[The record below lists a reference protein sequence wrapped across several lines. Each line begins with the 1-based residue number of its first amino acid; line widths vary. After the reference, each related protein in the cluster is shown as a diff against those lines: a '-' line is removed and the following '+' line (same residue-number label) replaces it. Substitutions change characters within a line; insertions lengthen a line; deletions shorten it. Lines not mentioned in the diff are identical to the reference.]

1 MTTRKARKKTTL
13 KRKNSYR
20 LKEFEKEYG
29 VITFAEIIKS
39 YRVCE
44 EFTQTELAA
53 TLGITSA
60 SLCDLEKGKKIP
72 SPERAFSIASK
83 LGESEGAWV
92 QAALQDLLRKHN
104 IKLKVSV
111 AA

>member
-1 MTTRKARKKTTL
+1 MSTKRNKK
-13 KRKNSYR
+13 KKYGF
-20 LKEFEKEYG
+20 KDFEKEYG
-29 VITFAEIIKS
+29 GITFAEIIKS
-39 YRVCE
+39 YRICE
-44 EFTQTELAA
+44 ELTQTELASI
-53 TLGITSA
+53 LGITST

-72 SPERAFSIASK
+72 SPGRAFSIASK